1 MSEST
6 NTDAGEKLNSTS
18 LCYTGHRKSNTKV
31 WIMAVVNAPYLSCE
45 LCWTYSGT
53 MHIFTILY
61 CSFHKATNSSDSY
74 VLVSSTYSTRLYSDT
89 KQRYSMWQWQG
100 QEALKEEGT
109 DRRRNLCCLLGLF
122 VLDKSTDRGRIDR
135 PHRESMQQRPQHL
148 QAKISVTQRSED
160 ACVRAVCVNWQTWC
174 MRFLRVGRANNLSSI

>member
-1 MSEST
+1 MNNGSGKRPISF
-6 NTDAGEKLNSTS
+6 L
-18 LCYTGHRKSNTKV
+18 
-31 WIMAVVNAPYLSCE
+31 WVVLDLLWNNAHLYHPLLLISQNCE
-45 LCWTYSGT
+45 T
-53 MHIFTILY
+53 
-61 CSFHKATNSSDSY
+61 TNSSDGY

-135 PHRESMQQRPQHL
+135 PHRESTQQRPQHL
-148 QAKISVTQRSED
+148 QAKISVTQRSEVCGVCELANLMYAFS
-160 ACVRAVCVNWQTWC
+160 ACWEGKQLEQYLIHLNCTKREPVPLLGKRTQTK
-174 MRFLRVGRANNLSSI
+174 L

>member
-1 MSEST
+1 MNNGSGKRPISF
-6 NTDAGEKLNSTS
+6 L
-18 LCYTGHRKSNTKV
+18 
-31 WIMAVVNAPYLSCE
+31 WVVLDLLWNNAHLYHPLLLISQNCE
-45 LCWTYSGT
+45 
-53 MHIFTILY
+53 
-61 CSFHKATNSSDSY
+61 ATNSSDGY

-160 ACVRAVCVNWQTWC
+160 ACVRSVCVNWQTWC
-174 MRFLRVGRANNLSSI
+174 MRFLRVLGGQTTWAVFNTS